1 MANAIFRPTSVSDGA
16 ATIVVTGSGLTTRE
30 TGSAAT
36 ENPFRSA
43 TVTITEKFPVAD
55 GVQDRTVASAV
66 AHPGG
71 SPENEYDKAP

>member
-16 ATIVVTGSGLTTRE
+16 ATTVATGFGLTTKE

-36 ENPFRSA
+36 ENPFRSV

-55 GVQDRTVASAV
+55 GVQDRAVASAV

>member
-1 MANAIFRPTSVSDGA
+1 MANAIFRPTSVLDGA
-16 ATIVVTGSGLTTRE
+16 ATTVATGSGLTTRK

-36 ENPFRSA
+36 ENPFRSV

-55 GVQDRTVASAV
+55 GVQDKTAEFADV
-66 AHPGG
+66 HPGG